1 MQQTLIATNKGS
13 ISLTYNTYYNSMSGD
28 NVINI
33 SMYDIGDEPNTDWSM
48 TAASEFFFD
57 ITPPFFI
64 IEDFRGKNVTITINN
79 TFDLLDG
86 DYYFNLLIN
95 NSNAVEVSIPINLK
109 VLSESG
115 IPPVENIN
123 VYKLKYYIIRNNY
136 RLDLYELVDEDAVLT
151 PIEINGK
158 VELNYQERKDIFEP
172 IIASNLRL
180 KLEAD
185 LNLTFNDLY
194 SEEEKKYKTVLTH
207 EGITRFIGFIKP
219 DGIIEDWVSDKW
231 ELDIVAIDG
240 LSTLKSLYFSND
252 NGTMVLSKM
261 SILDV
266 IIICLNKTGLV
277 LPLNISVG
285 ILYEGLNFDS
295 TIFESVK
302 INTERFFKSENEPM
316 DCESVMSSILN
327 IFNATL
333 IMHNGEWFISR
344 NIDLQI
350 VTVYSRF
357 ENGIVVDPFVYF
369 PSKKIGSEI
378 NNAYD
383 IDAFHVNENQ
393 RKSIEP
399 SVQAYRVYYE
409 YGGAKTI
416 FANPEL
422 KLEGSGLD
430 IPGWNV
436 YTAPDNKV
444 YRNESGYGLRS
455 TTWWFDINNVPP
467 LLSFNQSVYI
477 NAGAVFNLSI
487 NFSNESKNPL
497 SSFGLRFSL
506 GVGDHW
512 LRDDG
517 SWVVGSGA
525 SVYVDNTN
533 GVVFNP
539 PNSVFEGKGVANYSA
554 QIKAPTSGNLN
565 IIIYRDTDPNHVN
578 SGATGGDFKIFSIF
592 LTGTSEGDIKGRV
605 YTGKRTK
612 NISTVTKSNNTVYN
626 GDSVSDLFV
635 GTLYKADF
643 DTPTQYWR
651 RAGQEEQKEILEI
664 NAEDNLRL
672 SPRPMIIMEGDLYN
686 YIPYLSYLEI
696 SGFEGKK
703 FQFKSYSYDFDSN
716 IIRSVLKEYS
726 SDYLPTSDFNVEIR
740 DNFGDINDAKI

>member
-1 MQQTLIATNKGS
+1 MPIFTNKQNL
-13 ISLTYNTYYNSMSGD
+13 SLSFNKFNDFSTTDTIHLRGTYYNEESGKFENTAVFTEID
-28 NVINI
+28 SVFTVTPPIVNNNNAVVSVNADTLMLGIYTYQLKLTTAFTDDEVYI
-33 SMYDIGDEPNTDWSM
+33 PVSLIVTDSDEEPN
-48 TAASEFFFD
+48 
-57 ITPPFFI
+57 
-64 IEDFRGKNVTITINN
+64 
-79 TFDLLDG
+79 
-86 DYYFNLLIN
+86 
-95 NSNAVEVSIPINLK
+95 VEHEYL
-109 VLSESG
+109 
-115 IPPVENIN
+115 
-123 VYKLKYYIIRNNY
+123 LKYFIRRDRY
-136 RLDLYELVDEDAVLT
+136 RLDIYQSMPIPSTLT
-151 PIEINGK
+151 PIEINGS
-158 VELNYQERKDIFEP
+158 VEINYQERKDIFEP

-185 LNLTFNDLY
+185 LNLTFSDLY
-194 SEEEKKYKTVLTH
+194 SEEEKKYKTILTH
-207 EGITRFIGFIKP
+207 DGETRFIGFLKP

-231 ELDIVAIDG
+231 QLDIVAIDG
-240 LSTLKSLYFSND
+240 LSTLKNLYFSNE

-266 IIICLNKTGLV
+266 IVICLNKTGLI

-285 ILYEGLNFDS
+285 IFYEDFEFES

-302 INTERFFKSENEPM
+302 INTERFFKGESEPM
-316 DCESVMSSILN
+316 DCDSVLSSILN

-333 IMHNGEWFISR
+333 IMHNGEWYISR
-344 NIDLQI
+344 NIDMTEEVI
-350 VTVYSRF
+350 YSRF
-357 ENGIVVDPFVYF
+357 ENGINTDVISLF
-369 PSKKIGSEI
+369 PLKKIGSEI
-378 NNAYD
+378 NGTDN

-430 IPGWNV
+430 IPGWTV

-467 LLSFNQSVYI
+467 LLSFNQSIYI

-497 SSFGLRFSL
+497 SSFGLRFAL

-517 SWVVGSGA
+517 SWAVGSGA
-525 SVYVDNTN
+525 TVYVDNTN

-578 SGATGGDFKIFSIF
+578 SGATGGDFRIFSIF
-592 LTGTSEGDIKGRV
+592 LTGTAEGDIKGRV
-605 YTGKRTK
+605 YTGNRTK

-643 DTPTQYWR
+643 DTPTQYWF
-651 RAGQEEQKEILEI
+651 RAGKTEQKEVLEI

-686 YIPYLSYLEI
+686 YVPYLSFMQI
-696 SGFEGKK
+696 SGFENKK

-740 DNFGDINDAKI
+740 DNFGDINNAKI

>member
-1 MQQTLIATNKGS
+1 MAIRTSKTQL
-13 ISLTYNTYYNSMSGD
+13 SLTYNKFNGFSTTDSTVLKGYYIDDTPQLIYVEVETEIDS
-28 NVINI
+28 IFTI
-33 SMYDIGDEPNTDWSM
+33 TPNTAVNEEVVVSVD
-48 TAASEFFFD
+48 ASTILAGLYNYKMRVFS
-57 ITPPFFI
+57 
-64 IEDFRGKNVTITINN
+64 DF
-79 TFDLLDG
+79 
-86 DYYFNLLIN
+86 
-95 NSNAVEVSIPINLK
+95 
-109 VLSESG
+109 LSEEIFIDVNLNIIDSDET
-115 IPPVENIN
+115 PDVEREFQ
-123 VYKLKYYIIRNNY
+123 LKYYILRNRY
-136 RLDLYELVDEDAVLT
+136 RLDIYESVPIPSTLT
-151 PIEINGK
+151 PIEINGS
-158 VELNYQERKDIFEP
+158 VEINYQERKDVFEP
-172 IIASNLRL
+172 IIASNLKL

-185 LNLTFNDLY
+185 LNLTFSDLY
-194 SEEEKKYKTVLTH
+194 SEEEKKYKTILTH
-207 EGITRFIGFIKP
+207 DGETRFIGFLKP

-231 ELDIVAIDG
+231 GLDIVAIDG
-240 LSTLKSLYFSND
+240 LSTLKNLYFSNE

-266 IIICLNKTGLV
+266 IVICLNKTGLI
-277 LPLNISVG
+277 LPLNINVD
-285 ILYEGLNFDS
+285 IFYEGFDPIN

-302 INTERFFKSENEPM
+302 INTERFFKGESEPM
-316 DCESVMSSILN
+316 DCASVLSSILN

-333 IMHNGEWFISR
+333 IMQNGEWFISR
-344 NIDLQI
+344 NIDLEEEI
-350 VTVYSRF
+350 RYSRF
-357 ENGIVVDPFVYF
+357 ENGVYVGVTIYA
-369 PSKKIGSEI
+369 PLKKIGSEI
-378 NNAYD
+378 NGTTE
-383 IDAFHVNENQ
+383 IDAFHVSENQ

-399 SVQAYRVYYE
+399 SVQAYRIYYE

-416 FANPEL
+416 FSNPEL

-430 IPGWNV
+430 IPGWTV

-444 YRNESGYGLRS
+444 YRNENGYGLRS
-455 TTWWFDINNVPP
+455 TSWYFDINDVPP
-467 LLSFNQSVYI
+467 LLSFSQSIYI
-477 NAGAVFNLSI
+477 NSGAIFNLSI

-497 SSFGLRFSL
+497 STYGLRFAL

-525 SVYVDNTN
+525 TVYVDNSN

-539 PNSVFEGKGVANYSA
+539 PNSIFEGKGVANYSA
-554 QIKAPTSGNLN
+554 QIKAPTSGNLS
-565 IIIYRDTDPNHVN
+565 IIIYRDTSPFGNL
-578 SGATGGDFKIFSIF
+578 SSGGDFRIFSIF
-592 LTGTSEGDIKGRV
+592 LTGTAEGDIKGRV

-643 DTPTQYWR
+643 DTPTQYWFR
-651 RAGQEEQKEILEI
+651 GGKTEQKEVLEI

-686 YIPYLSYLEI
+686 YVPYLSYLQI

-726 SDYLPTSDFNVEIR
+726 NDYLATSDFNVEIR
-740 DNFGDINDAKI
+740 DNYGDINNAKI

>member
-1 MQQTLIATNKGS
+1 MAIKTSKTQL
-13 ISLTYNTYYNSMSGD
+13 SLTYNKFNGFST
-28 NVINI
+28 
-33 SMYDIGDEPNTDWSM
+33 TD
-48 TAASEFFFD
+48 FVKLD
-57 ITPPFFI
+57 GFFI
-64 IEDFRGKNVTITINN
+64 DDSAV
-79 TFDLLDG
+79 L
-86 DYYFNLLIN
+86 YH
-95 NSNAVEVSIPINLK
+95 VEVLTEIDSAFTVTPDIAFNEEVIVSVDASLIDVGLYNYPLR
-109 VLSESG
+109 VYSEYVPEEV
-115 IPPVENIN
+115 IIN
-123 VYKLKYYIIRNNY
+123 VSLSVIDSNETPDVEYEFQLKYFISRNRY
-136 RLDLYELVDEDAVLT
+136 RLDIYENVPIPTILT
-151 PIEINGK
+151 PIEINGT
-158 VELNYQERKDIFEP
+158 VEISYQERKDIFEP
-172 IIASNLRL
+172 IIASNLKL

-194 SEEEKKYKTVLTH
+194 SEEEKKYKTILTH
-207 EGITRFIGFIKP
+207 DGETRFIGFIKP

-231 ELDIVAIDG
+231 VLDIVAIDG
-240 LSTLKSLYFSND
+240 LSTLKNLYFSNE

-266 IIICLNKTGLV
+266 IVICLNKTGLI
-277 LPLNISVG
+277 LPLNINVG
-285 ILYEGLNFDS
+285 IFYDNFDFTQ
-295 TIFESVK
+295 TIFEAVK
-302 INTERFFKSENEPM
+302 INTERFFKGESEPM
-316 DCESVMSSILN
+316 DCDSVLSSILN

-344 NIDLQI
+344 NIDLDQEL
-350 VTVYSRF
+350 YSKF
-357 ENGIVVDPFVYF
+357 ENGIYVGVNPYLFTR
-369 PSKKIGSEI
+369 KIGSEI
-378 NNAYD
+378 NGRDNV
-383 IDAFHVNENQ
+383 DAFHVNENQ

-416 FANPEL
+416 FSNPEL

-430 IPGWNV
+430 IPGWTV

-455 TTWWFDINNVPP
+455 TSWYFDINNVPP
-467 LLSFNQSVYI
+467 LLSFSQSIYI
-477 NAGAVFNLSI
+477 NAGAIFNLSI

-497 SSFGLRFSL
+497 STYGLRFAL

-525 SVYVDNTN
+525 TVYVDNSN

-539 PNSVFEGKGVANYSA
+539 PNSIFEGKGVANYSA

-565 IIIYRDTDPNHVN
+565 IIIYRDTSPFGNL
-578 SGATGGDFKIFSIF
+578 SSGGDFRIFSIF
-592 LTGTSEGDIKGRV
+592 LTGTAEGDIKGRV

-643 DTPTQYWR
+643 DTPTQHWFR
-651 RAGQEEQKEILEI
+651 FGITEEKEVLEI

-672 SPRPMIIMEGDLYN
+672 SPRPMIVMEGDLYN
-686 YIPYLSYLEI
+686 YIPYLSDIEI
-696 SGFEGKK
+696 SGFDGKK

-726 SDYLPTSDFNVEIR
+726 SDYLPTSDFNVEIK
-740 DNFGDINDAKI
+740 DNYGDINNAKI